1 VRLKRSDRVDDDLYD
16 NAENRYDKLVVFMVT
31 ALPGGLFKVSMS
43 WLAGFV
49 SHCSETI
56 FIKVGPITA
65 GLSTKLTRLQPGATD
80 I

>member
-1 VRLKRSDRVDDDLYD
+1 
-16 NAENRYDKLVVFMVT
+16 MVT